1 MITAERVREL
11 RAYDPETGVFTW
23 RQARRGG
30 ARIGEEA
37 GSFHNAG
44 YRETSIDG
52 TSYLGSELINSSS
65 LTIR

>member
-11 RAYDPETGVFTW
+11 LAYDPETGVFTW
-23 RQARRGG
+23 RQARRC
-30 ARIGEEA
+30 IGEEA

-44 YRETSIDG
+44 YREASIDG
-52 TSYLGSELINSSS
+52 TSYLGSELINPSS